1 MGLKVHQMGGFSL
14 SAAREGIGISDD
26 YEPVAMFV
34 AGYYGNPDEL
44 SDDLRN
50 RDLAERK
57 RRPLSEVAFRIR
69 PDLF

>member
-1 MGLKVHQMGGFSL
+1 
-14 SAAREGIGISDD
+14 
-26 YEPVAMFV
+26 MFV